1 MHHAYRQPAHHGH
14 ANHAPTYHSSR
25 DVPVVTIYAQPSHC
39 TYVLEQHGYGTQKV
53 LVCKAPVHQVS
64 KVEAPPVAVEAAPI
78 EAVPQK

>member
-1 MHHAYRQPAHHGH
+1 VHHAYRQPAHHGH